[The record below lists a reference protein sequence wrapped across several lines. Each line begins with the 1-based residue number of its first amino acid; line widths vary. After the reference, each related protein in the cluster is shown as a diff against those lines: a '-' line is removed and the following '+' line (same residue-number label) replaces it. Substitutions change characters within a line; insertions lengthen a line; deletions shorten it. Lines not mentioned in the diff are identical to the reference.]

1 MEGIQFKKT
10 EKLFWMLKI
19 PLEFQGTFYKGK
31 FGLGT
36 KKFGRNHTL
45 NGKMSENAKKK
56 RNFHRTSFMNKLK
69 DSSLLFINFCYF
81 LSLSLSFLATQSD
94 SLSSLETSHN
104 N

>member
-36 KKFGRNHTL
+36 KKFTL

-69 DSSLLFINFCYF
+69 DSSSLFINFGYF